1 MSDQTQ
7 TRQHLSIGEVVE
19 TLAKEFHDVS
29 VSKVRYLETEG
40 LIEPERTPSGYRK
53 FYASDVARLRYI
65 LRLQR
70 DQFVPLKVIRQRLEH
85 FDPSELAATDGA
97 AGAGLPER
105 TDGEDYVAL
114 ATGMNLSFDELVSSS
129 GLEAEEVAELEEYGL
144 IDSHDASGTA
154 YYDENDLM
162 VAKIARDFAKYGVE
176 PRHMRMYRS
185 FADREVGIFEQI
197 VLPRGRVAGDGR
209 RQVVQSLTELTKLS
223 KRLKHL
229 LLRSGLRKHL
239 GE

>member
-1 MSDQTQ
+1 MSEQTQ

-19 TLAKEFHDVS
+19 TLVKEFGDIS
-29 VSKVRYLETEG
+29 VSKVRYFEAEG

-53 FYASDVARLRYI
+53 FHASDVARLRYI

-85 FDPSELAATDGA
+85 FDPSEVPAGDGVV
-97 AGAGLPER
+97 GLPER
-105 TDGEDYVAL
+105 ADGEDDTAL
-114 ATGMNLSFDELVSSS
+114 ATGMNLSFDELVASS
-129 GLEAEEVAELEEYGL
+129 GLKAEEVQELEEFGL
-144 IDSHDASGTA
+144 IDAHNVNGST
-154 YYDENDLM
+154 YYDENDLL

-197 VLPRGRVAGDGR
+197 VVPRSRSAGDGR
-209 RQVVQSLTELTKLS
+209 RQVVQSLNELTKLS

-229 LLRSGLRKHL
+229 LLRSGLRQHL

>member
-105 TDGEDYVAL
+105 TDGEDDVAL

>member
-85 FDPSELAATDGA
+85 FDPSEAPGTDGA
-97 AGAGLPER
+97 EGLPKR
-105 TDGEDYVAL
+105 ADGEDDTAL
-114 ATGMNLSFDELVSSS
+114 ATGMNLSFEELVSSS
-129 GLEAEEVAELEEYGL
+129 GLPADGVAELEEYGL
-144 IDSHDASGTA
+144 IVAHNANGTA

-162 VAKIARDFAKYGVE
+162 VAKIARDFSKYGIE

-185 FADREVGIFEQI
+185 FSDREVGIFEQI
-197 VLPRGRVAGDGR
+197 VVPRGRAAGDGR

-229 LLRSGLRKHL
+229 LLRSGLRQHL